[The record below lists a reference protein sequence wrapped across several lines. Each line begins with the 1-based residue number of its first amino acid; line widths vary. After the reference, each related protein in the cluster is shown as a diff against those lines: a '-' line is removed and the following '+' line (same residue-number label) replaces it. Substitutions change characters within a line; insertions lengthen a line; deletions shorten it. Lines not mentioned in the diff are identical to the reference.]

1 MPYNYRVVYVTPEGR
16 QKTVNCYESYNI
28 ALGIAKIQL
37 GRGAQSAVVEVTIA
51 PADQPKQN

>member
-1 MPYNYRVVYVTPEGR
+1 MAYNYHVVYVTPDGR
-16 QKTVNCYESYNI
+16 QKTVDCYGSYNI

-51 PADQPKQN
+51 PADQQKNQ